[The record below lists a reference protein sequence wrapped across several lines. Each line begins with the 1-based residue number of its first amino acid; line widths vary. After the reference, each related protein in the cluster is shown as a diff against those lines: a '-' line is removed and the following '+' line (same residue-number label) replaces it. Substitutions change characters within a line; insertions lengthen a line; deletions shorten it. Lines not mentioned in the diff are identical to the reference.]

1 MRKGQS
7 SSTPA
12 TALQYRACMSSES
25 QNAAGTGP
33 DPGLWMSPEV
43 AAALKFFLS
52 NPPLEPP
59 KGGNEK
65 PQDAWHVTMLQ
76 LAFLARRAAKT
87 RQEAVLAH
95 HLLRMA
101 SGDPAIRKTREHKLD
116 ALRKVHPSEPW
127 DLLIIMDVQR
137 VDIETARHRLAVEQ
151 AEYAP

>member
-1 MRKGQS
+1 
-7 SSTPA
+7 
-12 TALQYRACMSSES
+12 MSDDP

-65 PQDAWHVTMLQ
+65 PQDAWRVTMLQ

-87 RQEAVLAH
+87 RQEAILAH
-95 HLLRMA
+95 HLLRIA
-101 SGDPAIRKTREHKLD
+101 SGDPMVRKLRVQKLD

-127 DLLIIMDVQR
+127 DLLVIMDVQR
-137 VDIETARHRLAVEQ
+137 LDLESARRRLAVEQ